1 MKLRTATAKLVKS
14 MIYRLKQ
21 VLPHTFLYA
30 VIAIG
35 VAWTAAVFI
44 LMPDDADWETQ
55 SLYLMPF
62 PIILVPQI
70 GLILARMLDS
80 SGKIDLRPRAE
91 LWCIF
96 ACTLAASYASSL
108 LPESILEAAILTMIL
123 SIVLWLAM
131 VQATRRRAYQDLM
144 RRKIARKLG
153 VSEGCPDV
161 RRLANNQDL
170 PQASVA
176 AILVTVQVWLLTSSD
191 EFVNW
196 LPLVFG
202 TPQTFSPGAA
212 RTTAFFAGWLVGI
225 LYYRYC
231 PNQTEIRE
239 LASKLNKRHKRG

>member
-1 MKLRTATAKLVKS
+1 M
-14 MIYRLKQ
+14 
-21 VLPHTFLYA
+21 
-30 VIAIG
+30 
-35 VAWTAAVFI
+35 
-44 LMPDDADWETQ
+44 
-55 SLYLMPF
+55 
-62 PIILVPQI
+62 
-70 GLILARMLDS
+70 DS
-80 SGKIDLRPRAE
+80 SGFHPHARRRRLGNPKLILDAISDNTGTSDRAHPSPDVGLLGKNRLRPRAE

>member
-1 MKLRTATAKLVKS
+1 MKLRTATAKPVKS
-14 MIYRLKQ
+14 MNSRLKR
-21 VLPHTFLYA
+21 VMPHTFPYA
-30 VIAIG
+30 VILIG
-35 VAWTAAVFI
+35 VAWTAGVFI
-44 LMPDDADWETQ
+44 LKPDADWETL

-62 PIILVPQI
+62 PIVLVPQI
-70 GLILARMLDS
+70 GLIQALMLDT

-91 LWCIF
+91 FWCIF

-108 LPESILEAAILTMIL
+108 LPESILEAAILTMII

-144 RRKIARKLG
+144 RRTIARKLG
-153 VSEGCPDV
+153 VNEGCPDV

-170 PQASVA
+170 PQATVA
-176 AILVTVQVWLLTSSD
+176 AILVTLQVWLLTSSD

-196 LPLVFG
+196 LPIVFG
-202 TPQTFSPGAA
+202 TPQSFSRGAA
-212 RTTAFFAGWLVGI
+212 RTTAFFAGWLVGL

-239 LASKLNKRHKRG
+239 LASKFNKRHKQG